1 MAGNVNP
8 KNFTDA
14 TEFDGSEI
22 VPVHQPA
29 GWRKTTLTAI
39 RTWLALSFAAVGDG
53 ANAVAAHLME
63 LDPHTQYAL
72 KSELP
77 VFITPPPNDGNIYVL
92 RNGEWEILSIS

>member
-1 MAGNVNP
+1 MAENVNP

-14 TEFDGSEI
+14 AEIGGSEI
-22 VPVHQPA
+22 VPVHQPD

-72 KSELP
+72 KTEVP
-77 VFITPPPNDGNIYVL
+77 GFPPNDGNIYVM
-92 RNGEWEILSIS
+92 RNGAWEILNISL